1 MFCFFR
7 LKESGTDISF
17 HPEQNLLTVG
27 NIQGEISVFRVENE
41 VGIREMRIFTK
52 NMFIKLTSYGNIH
65 KFFITFVNI

>member
-1 MFCFFR
+1 MSLKIRWYLAAPSMFCLFR

-41 VGIREMRIFTK
+41 VGI
-52 NMFIKLTSYGNIH
+52 
-65 KFFITFVNI
+65 